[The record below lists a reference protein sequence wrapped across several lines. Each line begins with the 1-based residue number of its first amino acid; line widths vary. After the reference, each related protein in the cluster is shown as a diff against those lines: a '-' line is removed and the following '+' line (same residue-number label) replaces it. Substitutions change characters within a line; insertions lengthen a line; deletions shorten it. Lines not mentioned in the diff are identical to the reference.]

1 MWDSFGGNHEG
12 VKLIPQLPPPAWRE
26 GVPWPALSPTDLAP
40 YERGGGTF
48 QRALQWYHQRTYFT
62 HLAQVPSHVLNVP
75 DAKDFLYKEFTGF
88 FEPFDI
94 RGTAFVTYRYDD
106 VRRADDSWAYIPN
119 IRRVRRISAEVKS
132 DSMLGTD
139 ATLEDFYGFSGR
151 EPDWNFKFLGWK
163 DVLCVMDPKDN
174 YQHSY
179 GPDGDIPDEQ
189 WSVRKMAV
197 VVRTPKNPRHPF
209 SAVIN
214 FLDAEDW
221 YSSYHFNFD
230 RKGKLWKIMQWQW
243 RYSEDYTLWQGMN
256 KGIRAMSWQHGYITD
271 VQNNRATLFFCS
283 WGCGYPNSTATHVE
297 DLYDI
302 SRLEAVH
309 R

>member
-1 MWDSFGGNHEG
+1 
-12 VKLIPQLPPPAWRE
+12 
-26 GVPWPALSPTDLAP
+26 
-40 YERGGGTF
+40 
-48 QRALQWYHQRTYFT
+48 
-62 HLAQVPSHVLNVP
+62 
-75 DAKDFLYKEFTGF
+75 
-88 FEPFDI
+88 
-94 RGTAFVTYRYDD
+94 
-106 VRRADDSWAYIPN
+106 
-119 IRRVRRISAEVKS
+119 
-132 DSMLGTD
+132 MLGTD

-283 WGCGYPNSTATHVE
+283 RAADIQLDCYARRRPVRHQQARSGPPLRADAKSGSLRLASD
-297 DLYDI
+297 DLKD
-302 SRLEAVH
+302 SNAAGRPV
-309 R
+309 